1 MHIELQRVLKTYGK
15 TRALDAADLNVP
27 PSSIVAV
34 LGENGAGKSTLLRLL
49 AGVSAPEGGSV
60 RLDGHVLHR
69 ERLDL
74 RARMLFTPD
83 TPLLFAEQTVARNI
97 AMYRGI
103 YKIPLD
109 RDEERL
115 REWLRL
121 TGVAEMMEKRVHT
134 LSRGQVWKTA
144 LACVAAV
151 MPELWLVDEP
161 FASGMDALGLSAF
174 RRLARHLVEMGG
186 SVIYTTQMVE
196 LAAGLADHICVLKQ
210 GEVVLWEPVAKVKE
224 LLAAGE
230 DGPAQVLRGLKER
243 GPDPV
248 HP

>member
-1 MHIELQRVLKTYGK
+1 MHIELRGVSKTFGK
-15 TRALDAADLNVP
+15 TRALDAVDLNVP

-60 RLDGHVLHR
+60 WLDGHVLHR
-69 ERLDL
+69 ERLEL

-83 TPLLFAEQTVARNI
+83 TPLLFADQTVARNV

-103 YKIPLD
+103 YQVPLH

-115 REWLRL
+115 REWLHH
-121 TGVAEMMEKRVHT
+121 TGAAEMMGKRVYA

-174 RRLARHLVEMGG
+174 RRLARHVVEMGG

-196 LAAGLADHICVLKQ
+196 LAAGLADYICVLKQ
-210 GEVVLWEPVAKVKE
+210 GKVVLWEPVARVRE

-230 DGPAQVLRGLKER
+230 DGPAQVLRGLKEG
-243 GPDPV
+243 GPDSV
-248 HP
+248 NA